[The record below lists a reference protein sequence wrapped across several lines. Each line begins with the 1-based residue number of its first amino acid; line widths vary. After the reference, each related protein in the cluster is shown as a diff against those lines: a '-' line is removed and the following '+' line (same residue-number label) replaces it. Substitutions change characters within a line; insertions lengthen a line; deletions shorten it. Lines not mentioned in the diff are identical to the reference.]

1 MSRSNSQESKRSG
14 TERAAILLLSLG
26 EAEATEVMKH
36 MGAKDVQ
43 RIGAAMT
50 QLANI
55 SRAEVTDVLNEFT
68 SKLES
73 QTSLGVGV
81 DDYLRK
87 VLIGA
92 LGEDKAGGVIDRILF
107 GRSSKGLEALKWMDS
122 RAVAE
127 LIRQE
132 HPQIISIVL
141 AYLDADQSAEI
152 LAVFPEW
159 LRADV
164 IMRIATL
171 DGIQPSALHELDE
184 VIEKQFAGKTGALK
198 TSIIGGVKTAAQ
210 IMNFMDSS
218 QESTLIDNI
227 RKVDDALGGKIQDLM
242 FVFGDLVEIDDRGM
256 QEVLRAVPG
265 EKLLI
270 AMKGADD
277 ELKSKIFKNMSQRAA
292 EMLKDDLESRGPVR
306 LSEVEGAQKEI
317 LATVRKMSEA
327 GTIQL
332 GGKGEEFVWPRR
344 RATNCPASTAWPCRD
359 AGPARLLA
367 SSKKSSVARTKRHLR
382 RVAPTAWPRPKE
394 KCVRSCNS
402 CRLASSASMPSWP
415 RWLSRCSS
423 SMPRSKIS
431 CCNWL

>member
-1 MSRSNSQESKRSG
+1 MMSRSSSSDSKRNG

-43 RIGAAMT
+43 RIGSAMT
-50 QLANI
+50 QLQNI
-55 SRAEVTDVLNEFT
+55 SRTEVTEVLNLFT
-68 SKLES
+68 ANLES

-141 AYLDADQSAEI
+141 AYLDADQSAEVM
-152 LAVFPEW
+152 AQFPEW

-198 TSIIGGVKTAAQ
+198 TSVIGGIKTAAQ
-210 IMNFMDSS
+210 IMNYMDSS
-218 QESTLIDNI
+218 QESALIDSI
-227 RKVDDALGGKIQDLM
+227 RKVDDQLGGKIQDLM

-265 EKLLI
+265 EKLLL

-277 ELKSKIFKNMSQRAA
+277 ELKAKIFKNMSQRAA

-306 LSEVEGAQKEI
+306 LSEVESAQKEI
-317 LATVRKMSEA
+317 LAMVRKMSEA
-327 GTIQL
+327 GTIQV
-332 GGKGEEFVWPRR
+332 GGKGEEFV
-344 RATNCPASTAWPCRD
+344 
-359 AGPARLLA
+359 
-367 SSKKSSVARTKRHLR
+367 
-382 RVAPTAWPRPKE
+382 
-394 KCVRSCNS
+394 
-402 CRLASSASMPSWP
+402 
-415 RWLSRCSS
+415 
-423 SMPRSKIS
+423 
-431 CCNWL
+431 